1 MTTFDIG
8 NNTKAVILSGILL
21 VGVIILFMNGK
32 STSDI
37 SSLVSVALVIMG
49 GAGLAISE
57 KVSIK
62 NDSNEDEPK

>member
-1 MTTFDIG
+1 MTTFDFG
-8 NNTKAVILSGILL
+8 NNAKAVILGGILL
-21 VGVIILFMNGK
+21 IGVIVLFMNGK

-37 SSLVSVALVIMG
+37 SSLVSMAFVIMG

-62 NDSNEDEPK
+62 KDSSEEESK